1 MRYTF
6 KDILNELKRYR
17 LRLLKAN
24 LIAVA
29 AVLVATP
36 APLLIPLLVD
46 EVLLHKPGRLLHT
59 IDTLFAPPHP
69 AWFYIVAVLCM
80 TVALRGLFFLF
91 SVWQNWHFSVI
102 SKEITYKIRRAL
114 LRHIERVSL
123 SEYESMGSGKI
134 ASLMVV
140 DVATIEQFLGVSVSR
155 LIISILT
162 VLGVAAVLLWIHWQL
177 ALMILLL
184 NPFIILMTTKI
195 GRKVARLKRTENAKT
210 ALFQEALSETLELFW
225 QVRASNQEQR
235 FVGTLIDRAR
245 QIRDASIQFSFKSD
259 AASRFSFLLFLS
271 GFELFRAAGIMMVAY
286 SDLTIGLML
295 AIFGYLWV
303 IMTPIQEIIG
313 IQYAYHNAKAA
324 LDRINEIFVLTQEPR
339 FAHLKNPFK
348 ERRTNAVDLEELS
361 FSYAHGAPVLKG
373 ISMHIGR
380 GAKVAIVGASGSGKT
395 TLAQLIVGFYTPQQ
409 GEIRYD
415 GVSFREIGLDVV
427 REHVYLV
434 LQHPMLFNDTIRF
447 NLTFGKEVSNARIQ
461 EALRIAQLEE
471 FIQSLEE
478 GLETLVGKNGI
489 KLSGGQRQRLSI
501 ARMVIADPNVII
513 LDESTSALD
522 MHTEDRLFDALSEYL
537 KERTT
542 IIIAH
547 RLSTIKNAD
556 YIYVL
561 EAGEIEEEGTFDALL
576 AQEGRFASY
585 YHKTDTKEQPH
596 R

>member
-6 KDILNELKRYR
+6 RDIFKELLHYR
-17 LRLLKAN
+17 GRLISAN
-24 LIAVA
+24 LIAVL

-46 EVLLHKPGRLLHT
+46 EVLLHKPGRLLRA
-59 IDTLFAPPHP
+59 IDTFFAPPHES
-69 AWFYIVAVLCM
+69 WFYILVVLGM
-80 TVALRGLFFLF
+80 TVTLRALFFLF

-102 SKEITYKIRRAL
+102 SKNITYEIRRAL

-123 SEYESMGSGKI
+123 SEFESMGSGRI

-140 DVATIEQFLGVSVSR
+140 DVATIEQFLGVSISR
-155 LIISILT
+155 LIISVLT
-162 VLGVAAVLLWIHWQL
+162 VVGVAAVLLWIHWQL
-177 ALMILLL
+177 ALFILLL
-184 NPFIILMTTKI
+184 NPFIILLTTKI
-195 GRKVARLKRTENAKT
+195 GRKVGRLKKAENAKT
-210 ALFQEALSETLELFW
+210 AIFQEALSETLDLFW
-225 QVRASNQEQR
+225 QVRASNREGR
-235 FVGTLIDRAR
+235 FMQALVTK
-245 QIRDASIQFSFKSD
+245 ASEIKEAAIAFGFKSD
-259 AASRFSFLLFLS
+259 AAARFSFLLFLS
-271 GFELFRAAGIMMVAY
+271 GFEVFRAAGIMMVAY

-303 IMTPIQEIIG
+303 IMTPVQEIIG

-324 LDRINEIFVLTQEPR
+324 LNRINEIFAMEKEPEYP
-339 FAHLKNPFK
+339 HLKNPF
-348 ERRTNAVDLEELS
+348 RSHRTDSIEIENLS
-361 FSYAHGAPVLKG
+361 FSYANKIPVLKS
-373 ISMHIGR
+373 INMRIDR

-395 TLAQLIVGFYTPQQ
+395 TLAQLIVGFYYPRE
-409 GEIRYD
+409 GDIRYD
-415 GVSFREIGLDVV
+415 GVSFREIGLDVI

-447 NLTFGKEVSNARIQ
+447 NLTFGKEVSEEKIK
-461 EALRIAQLEE
+461 EALKIAQMED
-471 FIQSLEE
+471 FIDNLEE
-478 GLETLVGKNGI
+478 GLETQVGKNGI

-522 MHTEDRLFDALSEYL
+522 MHTENRLFDALSEYL

-556 YIYVL
+556 YIYVM
-561 EAGEIEEEGTFDALL
+561 EEGEIEEEGTFDALM

-585 YHKTDTKEQPH
+585 YHKTLPKEQTS
-596 R
+596 